1 MWENT
6 KTSKKKVDLGG
17 IEKYRETL
25 DRYKR
30 FYPENCEGRT
40 DIEILIYRK
49 LITPEEAERIVNYV
63 APVKKVR
70 KPSGKKIA
78 KPSMKELYLERV
90 EVICDNFKE
99 MGCYQLLTKYNNITE
114 MANNLLENHEELR
127 SWFKAARVKSDIWTD
142 TVIEYLEA

>member
-78 KPSMKELYLERV
+78 KPSMKE
-90 EVICDNFKE
+90 
-99 MGCYQLLTKYNNITE
+99 
-114 MANNLLENHEELR
+114 
-127 SWFKAARVKSDIWTD
+127 
-142 TVIEYLEA
+142 